1 VAGLLNA
8 NVLTL
13 ASEPDKAPARSR
25 GTGNYQRNP
34 RAYRD
39 ELLPQSP
46 NGNTDNIDSAPEQGR
61 ARRDCQ
67 QHCAMTP
74 PSSHDIN
81 GYPQRAVILGQHLR
95 SDRDAAA
102 RDQ

>member
-1 VAGLLNA
+1 MASLLDANA
-8 NVLTL
+8 LPL

-25 GTGNYQRNP
+25 GTGNDQRNP

-46 NGNTDNIDSAPEQGR
+46 DGNTDNIDSAPKQGR
-61 ARRDCQ
+61 TRRNGQ
-67 QHCAMTP
+67 QHCAMTT

-81 GYPQRAVILGQHLR
+81 GYPRRAVILGQHLR

-102 RDQ
+102 RDL

>member
-1 VAGLLNA
+1 LLNA

-25 GTGNYQRNP
+25 GTGNDQRNP

-46 NGNTDNIDSAPEQGR
+46 DGNTDNIDSAPKQGR
-61 ARRDCQ
+61 TRRNGQ
-67 QHCAMTP
+67 QHCAMTT

-81 GYPQRAVILGQHLR
+81 GYPRRAVILGQHLR

-102 RDQ
+102 RDL